1 MTIESTAAK
10 PKYRPT
16 PPRLVQVKK
25 VVDTSPHLR
34 RVTFYS
40 PTLHNYPTDCAGA
53 HLKVFLPL
61 AHQTQPELPVLGEKG
76 PQWPAAE
83 VRPIVRTYSVRAIR
97 AELCEID
104 IEFALHDH
112 SGPAVN
118 FARNAKS
125 GDWIGITN
133 PGGPETMLPAAE
145 YSYLVGDPSSL
156 PAIAALLETLPANAQ
171 GHAIIRVDTP
181 QDVLNLVKPAGFEL
195 SWVIGGTEK
204 NDEVI
209 TQFCALELPME
220 EATFWLAG
228 EDRMVVQLR
237 RYLRREKGCERQQLY
252 AVPYWREGLNE
263 EDYHHQRHEVMD
275 NLDD

>member
-204 NDEVI
+204 
-209 TQFCALELPME
+209 PMKLSPNS
-220 EATFWLAG
+220 AHLNCRWRKLHFGWPVKIG
-228 EDRMVVQLR
+228 WW
-237 RYLRREKGCERQQLY
+237 CSY
-252 AVPYWREGLNE
+252 AVISGVKKAANANNFMPFPIGVKASMKRTIITN
-263 EDYHHQRHEVMD
+263 VMK
-275 NLDD
+275 